1 MLDDETHD
9 NNSTVYLCNRKTNT
23 TYNVE
28 SETKTYTPS
37 FAGVY
42 SFDIPLRDFSTNPLN
57 LATEVTGLLSAN
69 SINFDSTFFS
79 KILSDVYN
87 TEIPEEQQAVAFSNK
102 GANAMY
108 KDLKQQIIEATT
120 EMTAEETTTLY
131 NSIKN
136 EIFNAGA

>member
-1 MLDDETHD
+1 M
-9 NNSTVYLCNRKTNT
+9 
-23 TYNVE
+23 
-28 SETKTYTPS
+28 
-37 FAGVY
+37 
-42 SFDIPLRDFSTNPLN
+42 
-57 LATEVTGLLSAN
+57 ATEVTGLLSAN

-87 TEIPEEQQAVAFSNK
+87 TEIPEGQQAVAFSNK

-131 NSIKN
+131 NSIKD
-136 EIFNAGA
+136 EIFNAGV